1 MSHVI
6 CILQSLKLSAIKG
19 DSRFTTT
26 CQLVKL
32 IGSHTI
38 SRVTLRIADLKRQ
51 KMVGSYIVKPG
62 FIRVMENLESH
73 GILQNHFPGLESHGI

>member
-1 MSHVI
+1 MSRVI
-6 CILQSLKLSAIKG
+6 CMLQSLKLSAIKG

-51 KMVGSYIVKPG
+51 KMVGCC
-62 FIRVMENLESH
+62 
-73 GILQNHFPGLESHGI
+73 